1 LEKAEI
7 LLMVIFA
14 IFAVIPLISGE
25 SSFFVVLAK
34 NMLIMAILASAWNLL
49 AYSGQGSLGHAA
61 FFGVGGY
68 VSALLS
74 IKLGISPL
82 ITLWI
87 AGLVASLL
95 GLFVGLLVA
104 RLREWFLAMV
114 TFGIPVILKTLT
126 VSDLK
131 IQILARLQSQ
141 LGGHDG
147 LFPGYL
153 ARGIA
158 EYYIIM
164 GLSVLS
170 IVFTAVV
177 FNSKWGFAFSA
188 IRDNELEARILGVN
202 TTKYKLL
209 AFCLSSYM
217 AGVAGALFAH
227 STGYIN
233 PGIYGIEYSFNPV
246 LYSVVGGMGTVAGP
260 VIGTVV
266 ISLINEVL
274 KDFGLTYLKNV
285 IIGLII
291 ILTVIFFPRGIA
303 GMLNKRK

>member
-1 LEKAEI
+1 MDKSNII
-7 LLMVIFA
+7 LLVIFV
-14 IFAVIPLISGE
+14 IFAVIPFISGE
-25 SSFFVVLAK
+25 GSFFVVLAK
-34 NMLIMAILASAWNLL
+34 NMLIMAVLASSWNLL

-61 FFGVGGY
+61 FFGIGGY
-68 VSALLS
+68 ASALLS
-74 IKLGISPL
+74 LKLGISPL
-82 ITLWI
+82 LSLWI
-87 AGLVASLL
+87 AGLIASLL

-104 RLREWFLAMV
+104 RLRAWFLAMV

-131 IQILARLQSQ
+131 IQILSKLQSQ

-147 LFPGYL
+147 LFPSYL

-158 EYYIIM
+158 EYYIIL
-164 GLSVLS
+164 GVAVVSV
-170 IVFTAVV
+170 IFTGRV

-188 IRDNELEARILGVN
+188 IRDNELEARVLGVN

-209 AFCLSSYM
+209 AFWLSSYM
-217 AGVAGALFAH
+217 AGLAGALFAH

-260 VIGTVV
+260 VMGTVV

-274 KDFGLTYLKNV
+274 KNFGLTYLKNV
-285 IIGLII
+285 IIGFII

-303 GMLNKRK
+303 GMLNHRK